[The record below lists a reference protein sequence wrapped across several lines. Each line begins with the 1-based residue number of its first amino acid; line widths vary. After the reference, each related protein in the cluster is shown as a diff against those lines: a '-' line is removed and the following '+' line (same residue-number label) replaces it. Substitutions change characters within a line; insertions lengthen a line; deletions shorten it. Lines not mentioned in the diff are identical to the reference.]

1 MAAGAT
7 AFAQES
13 VGGAGAASTAD
24 AGTPA
29 PWAVVAWT
37 VAGVLALGV
46 LWRARWFALLP
57 RVGPAWPLRAEPS
70 MAAFAAAFLASAAG
84 AWAAWR
90 AFGIVDGG
98 TGAGALP
105 RQAAGALGS
114 QAAQLLVVA
123 VIWFL
128 PGVRARGASTVVAR
142 GGVHRHPCGVGE
154 ALLMAAAVALLA
166 WPVTQGIGGAIAS
179 VQRWMGAPPPQV
191 GHETLLAIQASGPG
205 DPWWWAAIAGA
216 AIGAP
221 VVEEFLWR
229 GFLQQGLKAT
239 GIGVRPAVAVTAC
252 LFALIHL
259 PALPEGARV
268 GGVATLVVLGV
279 AWGLLY
285 ERTGR
290 IAAPIMA
297 HAAFNVANLLIA

>member
-1 MAAGAT
+1 M
-7 AFAQES
+7 
-13 VGGAGAASTAD
+13 
-24 AGTPA
+24 
-29 PWAVVAWT
+29 
-37 VAGVLALGV
+37 
-46 LWRARWFALLP
+46 
-57 RVGPAWPLRAEPS
+57 
-70 MAAFAAAFLASAAG
+70 
-84 AWAAWR
+84 
-90 AFGIVDGG
+90 
-98 TGAGALP
+98 
-105 RQAAGALGS
+105 
-114 QAAQLLVVA
+114 
-123 VIWFL
+123 
-128 PGVRARGASTVVAR
+128 
-142 GGVHRHPCGVGE
+142 
-154 ALLMAAAVALLA
+154 
-166 WPVTQGIGGAIAS
+166 

>member
-1 MAAGAT
+1 
-7 AFAQES
+7 
-13 VGGAGAASTAD
+13 
-24 AGTPA
+24 
-29 PWAVVAWT
+29 
-37 VAGVLALGV
+37 
-46 LWRARWFALLP
+46 
-57 RVGPAWPLRAEPS
+57 
-70 MAAFAAAFLASAAG
+70 
-84 AWAAWR
+84 
-90 AFGIVDGG
+90 
-98 TGAGALP
+98 
-105 RQAAGALGS
+105 
-114 QAAQLLVVA
+114 
-123 VIWFL
+123 
-128 PGVRARGASTVVAR
+128 
-142 GGVHRHPCGVGE
+142 
-154 ALLMAAAVALLA
+154 
-166 WPVTQGIGGAIAS
+166 
-179 VQRWMGAPPPQV
+179 
-191 GHETLLAIQASGPG
+191 
-205 DPWWWAAIAGA
+205 
-216 AIGAP
+216 